1 VGFEQKVEPNG
12 IARHIALASAQQ
24 FIDPRPSAALDVNKP
39 SVSDEKTQEVSV
51 SLSNTMEVMSKERNG
66 RDHPGKQTCTEDGAD
81 DQSSFQSLGST
92 KSPKL
97 DESSKEE
104 EEQVP
109 ELAPFRKARVSVRA
123 RSEAPLVRKQ
133 FS

>member
-1 VGFEQKVEPNG
+1 MGFEQKVEPNG
-12 IARHIALASAQQ
+12 MARHALASAQQ
-24 FIDPRPSAALDVNKP
+24 FIDPRPSAALDVNNP

-51 SLSNTMEVMSKERNG
+51 SLSNTVEVMSKERNG
-66 RDHPGKQTCTEDGAD
+66 RDHPGKQTCTHEDGAD
-81 DQSSFQSLGST
+81 DQSFQCLGST

-133 FS
+133 FT